1 MARSTYKY
9 PYVFNS
15 DQSLQR
21 VDTLIRYTLSCD
33 KDHRFESW
41 FQSSN
46 AFDALALGGHL
57 ACAICG
63 SAAVTRAIMSPSVP
77 SKGNAVDLKMPTSD
91 SEKALI
97 KMRKNVEDSSDYVGP
112 SFADEARKMHD
123 GDAPERAIWG
133 EANFADAKKLI
144 DDGIP
149 VVPLPFMPKRKT
161 N

>member
-1 MARSTYKY
+1 
-9 PYVFNS
+9 
-15 DQSLQR
+15 LQTE
-21 VDTLIRYTLSCD
+21 DPLIRYTLSCD
-33 KDHRFESW
+33 KDHQFESW

-57 ACAICG
+57 SCAVCG
-63 SAAVTRAIMSPSVP
+63 SVAVTRAMMSPSVP
-77 SKGNAVDLKMPTSD
+77 AKSRASDLKTPTSD
-91 SEKALI
+91 AEKALT
-97 KMRKNVEDSSDYVGP
+97 KLRKDVEDNSDYVGP

-144 DDGIP
+144 EDGIP
-149 VVPLPFMPKRKT
+149 VAPLPFMPKRKT

>member
-1 MARSTYKY
+1 M
-9 PYVFNS
+9 
-15 DQSLQR
+15 
-21 VDTLIRYTLSCD
+21 IRYTLSCD
-33 KDHRFESW
+33 KDHQFESW

-144 DDGIP
+144 DDGIS

>member
-1 MARSTYKY
+1 M
-9 PYVFNS
+9 
-15 DQSLQR
+15 
-21 VDTLIRYTLSCD
+21 IRYTLSCD
-33 KDHRFESW
+33 KDHQFESW

-77 SKGNAVDLKMPTSD
+77 SKGNAVDLKMPTSY

-133 EANFADAKKLI
+133 EANFTDAKKLI

-149 VVPLPFMPKRKT
+149 VVPLPFTPKRKT

>member
-1 MARSTYKY
+1 M
-9 PYVFNS
+9 
-15 DQSLQR
+15 
-21 VDTLIRYTLSCD
+21 IRYTLSCD
-33 KDHRFESW
+33 KDHRFDSW

-57 ACAICG
+57 SCAVCG
-63 SAAVTRAIMSPSVP
+63 SVVVTRAMMSPSVP
-77 SKGNAVDLKMPTSD
+77 AKGRASDLKTSSSD
-91 SEKALI
+91 AEKALT
-97 KMRKNVEDSSDYVGP
+97 KLRKDVEDNSDYVGP

-144 DDGIP
+144 EDGIP
-149 VVPLPFMPKRKT
+149 VAPLPFMPKRKT

>member
-1 MARSTYKY
+1 M
-9 PYVFNS
+9 
-15 DQSLQR
+15 
-21 VDTLIRYTLSCD
+21 IRYTLSCD
-33 KDHRFESW
+33 KDHQFESW

-63 SAAVTRAIMSPSVP
+63 SAAVTRAMMSPSVTT
-77 SKGNAVDLKMPTSD
+77 KGNAVDLKIPTSD
-91 SEKALI
+91 SEKTLAKI
-97 KMRKNVEDSSDYVGP
+97 RKNVEENSDYVGAN
-112 SFADEARKMHD
+112 FADEARKMSE
-123 GDAPERAIWG
+123 GDTPERAIWG

-144 DDGIP
+144 KDGIP

>member
-1 MARSTYKY
+1 
-9 PYVFNS
+9 
-15 DQSLQR
+15 
-21 VDTLIRYTLSCD
+21 LIRYTLSCD
-33 KDHRFESW
+33 KDHRFDSW

-57 ACAICG
+57 SCAVCG
-63 SAAVTRAIMSPSVP
+63 SVAVTRAMMSPSVP
-77 SKGNAVDLKMPTSD
+77 AKGRASDLKTSTSD
-91 SEKALI
+91 AEKALT
-97 KMRKNVEDSSDYVGP
+97 KLRKHVEDNSDYVGP

-144 DDGIP
+144 EDGIP
-149 VVPLPFMPKRKT
+149 VAPLPFMPKRKT